1 MSPICTRSGVALR
14 VGRKSV
20 CAVRV
25 LVKIFGRTCED
36 LQGRKGGEGPVEI
49 LRSDQFAFENTKLIY
64 IMPPVW

>member
-1 MSPICTRSGVALR
+1 
-14 VGRKSV
+14 
-20 CAVRV
+20 VRV